1 LSGFKTYIRPQKG
14 GGKMKRTLLFISL
27 PIALSL
33 AVSCGKTDT
42 ASKEKK
48 DRIYCLVKD
57 LDDDLSKCDNG
68 ETLAFFPPSWGN
80 EQYPLYAVLLF
91 CDLDKTI
98 VHTNGGVICKF
109 DKAKWQRFVELS
121 KKNQQEGGK

>member
-1 LSGFKTYIRPQKG
+1 
-14 GGKMKRTLLFISL
+14 MKRTLLFMSL

-42 ASKEKK
+42 ASKEEK
-48 DRIYCLVKD
+48 DRIYCLVED

-68 ETLAFFPPSWGN
+68 ETLAFLPPIWGG

-98 VHTNGGVICKF
+98 VHTRGGVICKF
-109 DKAKWQRFVELS
+109 DKAKWERLVELS
-121 KKNQQEGGK
+121 KKNQQENQQEGGK

>member
-1 LSGFKTYIRPQKG
+1 
-14 GGKMKRTLLFISL
+14 MKRTLLFMSL
-27 PIALSL
+27 PVALSL

-48 DRIYCLVKD
+48 DRIYCLVED
-57 LDDDLSKCDNG
+57 LDADLSKCDNG

-91 CDLDKTI
+91 CDLDKAV
-98 VHTNGGVICKF
+98 VHTKGGVICKF

-121 KKNQQEGGK
+121 KKNQQQNQQEGGK

>member
-1 LSGFKTYIRPQKG
+1 
-14 GGKMKRTLLFISL
+14 MKRALLFISL
-27 PIALSL
+27 PVALSL
-33 AVSCGKTDT
+33 AVSRGKTDT

-48 DRIYCLVKD
+48 DRIYCLVED
-57 LDDDLSKCDNG
+57 LDADLSKCNNG
-68 ETLAFFPPSWGN
+68 DILAFFPPSWGN

-98 VHTNGGVICKF
+98 VHTRGGVICKF

-121 KKNQQEGGK
+121 KKNQQQNQQEGGK

>member
-1 LSGFKTYIRPQKG
+1 LSGFRTYIRQQKG

-48 DRIYCLVKD
+48 DRIYCLAED
-57 LDDDLSKCDNG
+57 LDDDLCKCDNG

-91 CDLDKTI
+91 CDLDKAI

-109 DKAKWQRFVELS
+109 DKAKWQ
-121 KKNQQEGGK
+121 EGVLKI